1 MLQTAQKGRIHDVLG
16 VGLGPF
22 NLSLACLMAPVTDLD
37 VVFIEQKSGFS
48 WHAGLMIPGT
58 TLQTNFIADLVTI
71 ADPTS
76 KFSYLNYCKQQGK
89 IYQCYFHENFYLTRQ
104 EYNQYC
110 QWAAN
115 QLENVRYC
123 QQVTAITFDRERECY
138 VVSVADLR
146 SKCELQYSARRLVV
160 GIGSIPRLPD
170 CVCETCQF
178 VHSGLYLEQKRRL
191 QNAPRITVIG
201 SGQSGAEIYYDLLRE
216 MGQHEYELYWITR
229 SSHFFQME
237 TGKFALELFT
247 PDYANHFYSLD
258 NEIKR
263 RIVGDQSSVFKGIN
277 TSLIAQIYDELAQKS
292 PYERARTYLYS
303 NLELT
308 QCNRLNAQTE
318 LIFDHC
324 QTGRRYCFTSDEIIF
339 ATGYGYQIP
348 EFMHGIMD
356 RLQLH
361 RGRYCQNEDYA
372 VDKAGNE
379 VFIQNAGLESH
390 GVTNPDLGM
399 NCYRNARI
407 INAIMQREVYS
418 IERNT
423 AFQTFSPEGN
433 SQFLPLSDP

>member
-1 MLQTAQKGRIHDVLG
+1 MTRAAKNGRVHDVVG

-22 NLSLACLMAPVTDLD
+22 NLGLACLMAPLPDLD
-37 VVFIEQKSGFS
+37 VVFLEQKPGFN
-48 WHAGLMIPGT
+48 WHQGLMIPGT
-58 TLQTNFIADLVTI
+58 TLQTNFIADLVTL

-89 IYQCYFHENFYLTRQ
+89 IYQCYFHENIYLTRQ

-115 QLENVRYC
+115 QLGNVRYC
-123 QQVTAITFDRERECY
+123 QQVTAITFDSDRECY
-138 VVSVADLR
+138 VVTATDLQ
-146 SKCELQYSARRLVV
+146 SNGELQYCARRLVV
-160 GIGSIPRLPD
+160 GIGSTPCLPD
-170 CVCETCQF
+170 CVGEACHS
-178 VHSGLYLEQKRRL
+178 VHSGVYLEKKRNLQKAR
-191 QNAPRITVIG
+191 RITVIG

-216 MGQHEYELYWITR
+216 MSQYEYELYWITR

-247 PDYANHFYSLD
+247 PDYANHFYSLN

-263 RIVGDQSSVFKGIN
+263 RIVGDQSSVYKGIN
-277 TSLIAQIYDELAQKS
+277 TSLIGQIYDELAQKS
-292 PYERARTYLYS
+292 QRDLARTFLYS
-303 NLELT
+303 NLQLT
-308 QCNRLNAQTE
+308 QCNRLSSQTE

-324 QTGRRYCFTSDEIIF
+324 QTGRRYRFVSDEVVF
-339 ATGYGYQIP
+339 ATGYGYRIP
-348 EFMHGIMD
+348 EFMQGIVG
-356 RLQLH
+356 RLRLNN
-361 RGRYCQNEDYA
+361 GRYCQNQNYA
-372 VDKAGNE
+372 VDMAGDE

-390 GVTNPDLGM
+390 GVTNSDLGM

-423 AFQTFSPEGN
+423 TFQSFSPEGN
-433 SQFLPLSDP
+433 DSFVPLIEQ